1 MVRATYSYS
10 QTRALAQSEGMDM
23 IDWVIVM
30 ETRSPGAI
38 GEFQRQSIT
47 VQAPDSDEALR
58 LALHKFHDEG
68 LETRFPV
75 SVREQS

>member
-1 MVRATYSYS
+1 MSMTEW
-10 QTRALAQSEGMDM
+10 L
-23 IDWVIVM
+23 IVM

-75 SVREQS
+75 SVREQA